1 MPIHLVKCRVRLN
14 RRRQSATSNLDKQTV
29 EHYSLPRS
37 HQLTARPR
45 YSPDFASRHD
55 ILCRNRDGWRSFSM
69 DELKVIG
76 VEDGA
81 LLVASDEGARFRLA
95 IDDVLQSRLRQTS
108 PEPGEVRKLAPR
120 DIQAHIRSGM
130 SAEDVAAVTG
140 APLDYIQR
148 FEGPVLAEREYVIES
163 ALNVAVH
170 TAVET
175 DPLAGGATFGSVIRR
190 RLAEMGAIGERWAS
204 WKEQGGGWIVK
215 LTFVAEQIERDA
227 RWSFDPKKS
236 ALVPLNTEAVSLS
249 QQGGLPANLLP
260 RLRAVPLD
268 EAADAGRFDS
278 GAFRS
283 APGETGEAT
292 VIEAVSMASIVE
304 FDSGSHAAHGSE
316 LDAAPAGHH
325 QTADLL
331 EALRRR
337 RGERDPMDLEQEES
351 MASQPTTG
359 TVRLIDIPLDTAA
372 DEPVVSKG
380 TPSAGAT
387 RETGPLGKRRGR
399 AAMPSWDEIVFGAR
413 SDDDL

>member
-1 MPIHLVKCRVRLN
+1 M
-14 RRRQSATSNLDKQTV
+14 
-29 EHYSLPRS
+29 E
-37 HQLTARPR
+37 
-45 YSPDFASRHD
+45 
-55 ILCRNRDGWRSFSM
+55 
-69 DELKVIG
+69 ELKVIG

-81 LLVASDEGARFRLA
+81 LLVASDEGTRFRLP
-95 IDDVLQSRLRQTS
+95 IDDVLKSRLRQTA
-108 PEPGEVRKLAPR
+108 PEPGVVRKLAPR
-120 DIQAHIRSGM
+120 DIQSHIRSGM

-175 DPLAGGATFGSVIRR
+175 DPLLGGATFGSVIRS

-215 LTFVAEQIERDA
+215 LTFVNQTIERDA
-227 RWSFDPKKS
+227 RWSFEPKKS
-236 ALVPLNTEAVSLS
+236 ALAPLNPEAISLS
-249 QQGGLPANLLP
+249 QQGDMPASLLP

-268 EAADAGRFDS
+268 EQLGDTGRFDS
-278 GAFRS
+278 GAFHVS
-283 APGETGEAT
+283 EGDSGESVVEAISMIS
-292 VIEAVSMASIVE
+292 VIEI
-304 FDSGSHAAHGSE
+304 DSDDS
-316 LDAAPAGHH
+316 DDAPAGHH

-337 RGERDPMDLEQEES
+337 RGERDPMDLEHEES
-351 MASQPTTG
+351 MAAHPSTG
-359 TVRLIDIPLDTAA
+359 SVRLIDIPMDTAA
-372 DEPVVSKG
+372 DLPVISKG

-399 AAMPSWDEIVFGAR
+399 ASMPSWDEIVFGAR
-413 SDDDL
+413 PDDDL

>member
-1 MPIHLVKCRVRLN
+1 M
-14 RRRQSATSNLDKQTV
+14 
-29 EHYSLPRS
+29 E
-37 HQLTARPR
+37 
-45 YSPDFASRHD
+45 
-55 ILCRNRDGWRSFSM
+55 
-69 DELKVIG
+69 ELKVIG

-95 IDDVLQSRLRQTS
+95 IDEVLQSRLRQSS
-108 PEPGEVRKLAPR
+108 PVPGIERKLAPR

-140 APLDYIQR
+140 APLEYIQR

-175 DPLAGGATFGSVIRR
+175 DPLAGGATFGAVIRS

-204 WKEQGGGWIVK
+204 WKEQGGGWVVK

-236 ALVPLNTEAVSLS
+236 ALAPLNGEAVSLS
-249 QQGGLPANLLP
+249 QQGELPASLLP
-260 RLRAVPLD
+260 RLRAVPL
-268 EAADAGRFDS
+268 EESPDAGRFDS
-278 GAFRS
+278 GAFRPAVADPQQ
-283 APGETGEAT
+283 AP
-292 VIEAVSMASIVE
+292 VIEAVPMVSIV
-304 FDSGSHAAHGSE
+304 DVDSARQAGAQSSGSASE
-316 LDAAPAGHH
+316 ADAAPTGHH

-337 RGERDPMDLEQEES
+337 RGERDPMDLEHEEP

-359 TVRLIDIPLDTAA
+359 TVRLIDIPLDTAT
-372 DEPVVSKG
+372 EVPVVSKG

-387 RETGPLGKRRGR
+387 RDTAPLGKRKGR

-413 SDDDL
+413 PDDDL

>member
-1 MPIHLVKCRVRLN
+1 
-14 RRRQSATSNLDKQTV
+14 
-29 EHYSLPRS
+29 LPRS

-45 YSPDFASRHD
+45 YSQDFTLGRD

-69 DELKVIG
+69 EELKVIG

-81 LLVASDEGARFRLA
+81 LLVTSDEGARFRLA
-95 IDDVLQSRLRQTS
+95 IDEVLQSRLRQTS
-108 PEPGEVRKLAPR
+108 PVPGAERKLAPR

-140 APLDYIQR
+140 ASLEYIQR

-175 DPLAGGATFGSVIRR
+175 DPLAGGATFGAVIRS

-215 LTFVAEQIERDA
+215 LTYVAEQIERDA
-227 RWSFDPKKS
+227 RWSFEPKKS
-236 ALVPLNTEAVSLS
+236 ALSPLNSEAVSLS
-249 QQGGLPANLLP
+249 QQGELPASLLP

-268 EAADAGRFDS
+268 EHPDAGRFDS
-278 GAFRS
+278 GAFRA
-283 APGETGEAT
+283 APSDTGEAT
-292 VIEAVSMASIVE
+292 VIEAVSMVSIVD
-304 FDSGSHAAHGSE
+304 FDGGVHHSASQPDAE
-316 LDAAPAGHH
+316 PDAAPAGHH

-337 RGERDPMDLEQEES
+337 RGERDPMDLEHEES
-351 MASQPTTG
+351 MASHPSTG
-359 TVRLIDIPLDTAA
+359 TVRLIDIPLETAT
-372 DEPVVSKG
+372 ETPVVSKG

-387 RETGPLGKRRGR
+387 RDTVPVGKRKGR

-413 SDDDL
+413 PDDDL